1 MPSEQGWCAMS
12 RDHARVAVLGNT
24 LNLAGI
30 AASLKADANLEVV
43 NLFAPSPTAW
53 RQIKE
58 IDSSVVIFDLTD
70 PSTSVDI
77 TLLHEC
83 PDLMLIGVDP
93 GSDEILVL
101 SCRPHQALSVADL
114 VDVIHHKGAIL

>member
-1 MPSEQGWCAMS
+1 MS
-12 RDHARVAVLGNT
+12 RDHARVTVLGNT

-43 NLFAPSPTAW
+43 NVFTPSPNSW
-53 RQIKE
+53 QKIKE

-70 PSTSVDI
+70 PFTSVDI

-83 PDLMLIGVDP
+83 PDMMLIGVDP
-93 GSDEILVL
+93 GSDEVLVL

-114 VDVIHHKGAIL
+114 VDVIHHKGSIL